1 MKFLRNYL
9 NKIKPKFEE
18 GGKLHAFRS
27 LYDGFETFLFVP
39 NDTSKS
45 GVNIHD
51 AIDSKR
57 IMSLVVIALIP
68 SLLLGMYNIGLQNAI
83 AAGTVDTTCWFD
95 MFLYG
100 LVVTLPKIVV
110 AYAVGLGIEF
120 TVAQW
125 KKEEI
130 HEGFLVSGI
139 LIPMIVPVGC
149 PLWVLAL
156 ATAFAVIFAK
166 EVFGGTGMNI
176 VNVALIARAFIFF
189 AYPQVISGD
198 GVWVATEEICG
209 LGANVANVD
218 GYTCATA
225 LQQIA
230 DAKLDALPAF
240 ANDSTL
246 TFATAFAD
254 GAPVFGADAATAA
267 AGNAAALS
275 VNDMILGFMPGSIG
289 ETSVIAIALGAA
301 LLLFTGV
308 ASWKTMLS
316 VFVGGIAMS
325 LLFQHTMPENPVA
338 QIPFWQHIILGGFCF
353 GAVFMATDPV
363 TSARTEKGK
372 YIYGFGIGAM
382 AILIRVM
389 NPGYPEGMMLAI
401 LLMNVVAPFID
412 YCVVQSNVKARAKR
426 VTKKN

>member
-1 MKFLRNYL
+1 MKFLRNYID
-9 NKIKPKFEE
+9 KIKPKFEE

-27 LYDGFETFLFVP
+27 LFDGFETFLFVP
-39 NDTSKS
+39 KDTAKN

-57 IMSLVVIALIP
+57 IMSLVVIALMP
-68 SLLLGMYNIGLQNAI
+68 AMLLGMYNIGLQNAI
-83 AAGTVDTTCWFD
+83 AAGTVDETGWFD
-95 MFLYG
+95 MFLFG
-100 LVVTLPKIVV
+100 LLVMLPKIAVS
-110 AYAVGLGIEF
+110 YIVGLGIEF

-149 PLWVLAL
+149 PLWVLAV

-198 GVWVATEEICG
+198 SVWVATEQICG
-209 LGANVANVD
+209 LGANVPD

-225 LQQIA
+225 LSQAANNIA
-230 DAKLDALPAF
+230 PA
-240 ANDSTL
+240 
-246 TFATAFAD
+246 
-254 GAPVFGADAATAA
+254 GA
-267 AGNAAALS
+267 AGAELS
-275 VNDMILGFMPGSIG
+275 TCDMLWGFMPGSIG
-289 ETSVIAIALGAA
+289 ETSVIAIAIGAVI
-301 LLLFTGV
+301 LLYTGV
-308 ASWKTMLS
+308 ASWKTMFS

-325 LLFQHTMPENPVA
+325 LLFQHTMPDNPVA
-338 QIPFWQHIILGGFCF
+338 QVPFWQHIILGGFCF

-412 YCVVQSNVKARAKR
+412 YCVVQSNVNARAKR

>member
-1 MKFLRNYL
+1 MKFLRNYID
-9 NKIKPKFEE
+9 KIKPKFEE

-27 LYDGFETFLFVP
+27 LFDGFETFLFVP
-39 NDTSKS
+39 KDTAKN

-57 IMSLVVIALIP
+57 IMSLVVIALMP
-68 SLLLGMYNIGLQNAI
+68 AMLLGMYNIGLQNAI
-83 AAGTVDTTCWFD
+83 AAGKVAETGWFD
-95 MFLYG
+95 MFLFG
-100 LVVTLPKIVV
+100 LLVMLPKIAVS
-110 AYAVGLGIEF
+110 YIVGLGIEF

-149 PLWVLAL
+149 PLWVLAV

-198 GVWVATEEICG
+198 SVWVATDQICG
-209 LGANVANVD
+209 LGANVPD

-225 LQQIA
+225 LSQAANNIA
-230 DAKLDALPAF
+230 PA
-240 ANDSTL
+240 
-246 TFATAFAD
+246 
-254 GAPVFGADAATAA
+254 GA
-267 AGNAAALS
+267 AGAELS
-275 VNDMILGFMPGSIG
+275 TCDMLWGFMPGSIG
-289 ETSVIAIALGAA
+289 ETSVIAIAIGAVI
-301 LLLFTGV
+301 LLYTGV

-325 LLFQHTMPENPVA
+325 LLFQHTMPDNPVA
-338 QIPFWQHIILGGFCF
+338 QVPFWQHIILGGFCF

-412 YCVVQSNVKARAKR
+412 YCVVQSNVNARAKR

>member
-1 MKFLRNYL
+1 MKFLRNYID
-9 NKIKPKFEE
+9 KIKPKFEE

-27 LYDGFETFLFVP
+27 LFDGFETFLFVP
-39 NDTSKS
+39 KDTAKN

-57 IMSLVVIALIP
+57 IMSLVVIALMP
-68 SLLLGMYNIGLQNAI
+68 AMLLGMYNIGLQNAI
-83 AAGTVDTTCWFD
+83 AAGTVAETGWFD
-95 MFLYG
+95 MFLFG
-100 LVVTLPKIVV
+100 LLVMLPKIAVS
-110 AYAVGLGIEF
+110 YIVGLGIEF

-149 PLWVLAL
+149 PLWVLAV

-198 GVWVATEEICG
+198 SVWVATEQICG
-209 LGANVANVD
+209 LGANVPD

-225 LQQIA
+225 LSQAANNIA
-230 DAKLDALPAF
+230 PA
-240 ANDSTL
+240 
-246 TFATAFAD
+246 
-254 GAPVFGADAATAA
+254 GA
-267 AGNAAALS
+267 AGAELS
-275 VNDMILGFMPGSIG
+275 TCDMLWGFMPGSIG
-289 ETSVIAIALGAA
+289 ETSVIAIAIGAVI
-301 LLLFTGV
+301 LLYTGV
-308 ASWKTMLS
+308 ASWKTMFS

-325 LLFQHTMPENPVA
+325 LLFQHTMPDNPVA
-338 QIPFWQHIILGGFCF
+338 QVPFWQHIILGGFCF

-412 YCVVQSNVKARAKR
+412 YCVVQSNVNARAKR